1 MGYRHYFYAIPK
13 KQIEEIRNCK
23 TNDEFCNWAEK
34 TGYYVERDEGEEP
47 YVTVYDLG
55 TEIYE
60 FGKYVD
66 WAFEMQEKNESIFAS
81 DELKEWYS
89 DYDPVICSR
98 DDFLAAIDNYK
109 QKIISYLEECLEGKD
124 GITPEQKCILD
135 VKDRLHEWKNP
146 FKYGGVDID
155 AERKCI
161 TTSWLYEYAIFELV
175 RKYKTFDWENDCLVL
190 LGW

>member
-23 TNDEFCNWAEK
+23 TNEEFCDWAEEA
-34 TGYYVERDEGEEP
+34 GYYVERYEGENP
-47 YVTVYDLG
+47 YAPVYEFG
-55 TEIYE
+55 REIHE

-66 WAFEMQEKNESIFAS
+66 WAFDMQRKNESIFAS
-81 DELKEWYS
+81 DELKERYS
-89 DYDPVICSR
+89 DYDPVICSK

-109 QKIISYLEECLEGKD
+109 QKIISYLEGCLEEEECS
-124 GITPEQKCILD
+124 TSEQKCVLD
-135 VKDRLHEWKNP
+135 VKDRLYEWKNP

-155 AERKCI
+155 DDRTLI

-175 RKYKTFDWENDCLVL
+175 RQYKTFDWENDCLIL

>member
-13 KQIEEIRNCK
+13 KQIEGIRNCK
-23 TNDEFCNWAEK
+23 TNEEFCTWAEK
-34 TGYYVERDEGEEP
+34 AGYEVEREEDEEP
-47 YVTVYDLG
+47 WVTVYHLG
-55 TEIYE
+55 REIYE

-66 WAFEMQEKNESIFAS
+66 WAFDMQNKNESIFTY
-81 DELKEWYS
+81 DELKERYS
-89 DYDPVICSR
+89 DYDPVICSK

-109 QKIISYLEECLEGKD
+109 QKIISYLEGCLEEEEGS
-124 GITPEQKCILD
+124 TSEQKCVRD
-135 VKDRLHEWKNP
+135 VKDRLYEWKNP
-146 FKYGGVDID
+146 YKYAAVDIND
-155 AERKCI
+155 DRSCI